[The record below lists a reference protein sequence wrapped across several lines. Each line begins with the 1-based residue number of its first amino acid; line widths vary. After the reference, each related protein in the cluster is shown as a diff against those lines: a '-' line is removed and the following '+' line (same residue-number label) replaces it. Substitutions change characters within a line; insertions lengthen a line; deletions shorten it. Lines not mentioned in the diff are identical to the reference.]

1 MRSESISRTST
12 VMRATAFIG
21 LKLCGIFAFVAVTN
35 PNSLTW
41 ASQYIEQGRWFT
53 LAAYLGLW
61 ACALTAILIAAFQ
74 QNPWVRSFWAV
85 IIALSTAAGFAFY
98 LVSGVEISMF
108 DIASLW
114 TARHELGRAL
124 EFYGPAMAWSA
135 LVFLCGFIVIA
146 APSVKLGARL
156 QRLLRYLA
164 WAPTFPIVLFAGV
177 IYAKDGG
184 GHYGMSMQFAPLSV
198 AALSG
203 VKLATKA
210 IPPREHVTWRAD
222 GRKIRNIVLLV
233 DESVRGDYIDWR
245 PGNPYTPDI
254 ASLKDRIVNFG
265 HAASGGNCSSYSNA
279 ILRFGASRRDL
290 MHSVASHATIWEYAK
305 TAGYRTVFIDSQA
318 AFLRGPAK
326 LQNFMTPDEK
336 RQIDSF
342 HALEET
348 IAPPDLD
355 DRLVDILAETLKS
368 EQPTFVYAIKNGAHF
383 PYDRGYPSTQRIF
396 QPTMS
401 ESARGDGAAL
411 INSYRNA
418 VRWSVDR
425 VLKRLVNSVPLDETL
440 IIYTSDHGQNL
451 SSTALSH
458 CSTKNA
464 DPREALVPLFAMT
477 GDSGLRERLAA
488 GAKTNWGHASHFS
501 IAPTLLDLFG
511 FNPQDI
517 STKYGPSLFE
527 KPDQQ
532 AAFTSGDIFG
542 LISENIHW
550 NKIDLSRSYLEKNA
564 ENRRS
569 DNAVLPEN
577 R

>member
-1 MRSESISRTST
+1 MRLD
-12 VMRATAFIG
+12 RANHTTGVARAIIA
-21 LKLCGIFAFVAVTN
+21 LKLCSVLAFVAVTN

-41 ASQYIEQGRWFT
+41 ASQYIEQGRWLT
-53 LAAYLGLW
+53 LVVYLGLW
-61 ACALTAILIAAFQ
+61 ACALTAILIATFQ
-74 QNPWVRSFWAV
+74 VNPWVRSFWAV
-85 IIALSTAAGFAFY
+85 IIALSSAAGFAFY
-98 LVSGVEISMF
+98 LVSGLEISMF

-114 TARHELGRAL
+114 AARHELGRAL
-124 EFYGPAMAWSA
+124 EFYGSAMAWSA
-135 LVFLCGFIVIA
+135 LVFLFGFVVIA
-146 APSVKLGARL
+146 APSVKPGVPL

-164 WAPTFPIVLFAGV
+164 WAPAFPIMLFAAV

-203 VKLATKA
+203 ARLATKA
-210 IPPREHVTWRAD
+210 MPTRERVTWRAD
-222 GRKIRNIVLLV
+222 ARKIRHVVLLV

-245 PGNPYTPDI
+245 PGNPYTPEI

-265 HAASGGNCSSYSNA
+265 HAVSGGNCSSYSNA
-279 ILRFGASRRDL
+279 ILRFGATRHDL
-290 MHSVASHATIWEYAK
+290 VNSVASNATIWDYAK
-305 TAGYRTVFIDSQA
+305 TAGFKTVLIDAQA

-326 LQNFMTPDEK
+326 LQNFMTPEEK
-336 RQIDSF
+336 REIDSF
-342 HALEET
+342 NAVEET

-355 DRLVDILAETLKS
+355 DRLVDILAEKLKS
-368 EQPTFVYAIKNGAHF
+368 EEPTFVYAIKNGAHF
-383 PYDRGYPSTQRIF
+383 PYDREYPSTQRIL

-401 ESARGDGAAL
+401 ESARGDETAL

-425 VLKRLVNSVPLDETL
+425 VLKRLADSVPLENTL

-458 CSTKNA
+458 CSVKNA

-477 GDSGLRERLAA
+477 EEPRLRERLSA
-488 GAKTNWGHASHFS
+488 GAATNWGYASHFS
-501 IAPTLLDLFG
+501 IAPTLLDVFG
-511 FNPQDI
+511 FKPQDVV
-517 STKYGPSLFE
+517 TKYGPSLFE

-532 AAFTSGDIFG
+532 TEFTSGDIFG
-542 LISENIHW
+542 LISEKVHW
-550 NKIDLSRSYLEKNA
+550 NKLDLSKNYLEQDA
-564 ENRRS
+564 EKRRS
-569 DNAVLPEN
+569 DNSVVSEN

>member
-1 MRSESISRTST
+1 MRSDSGTSG
-12 VMRATAFIG
+12 VDRATAIIG
-21 LKLCGIFAFVAVTN
+21 LKLCGILTFVAVTN

-41 ASQYIEQGRWFT
+41 AGQYIEQERWLT
-53 LAAYLGLW
+53 LVVYLSLW
-61 ACALTAILIAAFQ
+61 ACALAAILIAAFQ
-74 QNPWVRSFWAV
+74 VNPWVRSAWAL
-85 IIALSTAAGFAFY
+85 IIALSSASGFAFY
-98 LVSGVEISMF
+98 LVSGAELSMF

-114 TARHELGRAL
+114 AARHELGRAL

-135 LVFLCGFIVIA
+135 LVFVFGFIVIA
-146 APSVKLGARL
+146 APSVGLGTPL
-156 QRLLRYLA
+156 QRLLRYSA
-164 WAPTFPIVLFAGV
+164 WAPAFTITLFAGV

-198 AALSG
+198 ATLSG
-203 VKLATKA
+203 ARLATKTT
-210 IPPREHVTWRAD
+210 PPRERVTWRAD
-222 GRKIRNIVLLV
+222 GRKIRHVVLLV

-245 PGNPYTPDI
+245 PGNPFTPDI

-279 ILRFGASRRDL
+279 ILRFGATRHDV
-290 MHSVASHATIWEYAK
+290 MHSVASNATIWDYAK
-305 TAGYRTVFIDSQA
+305 TAGFRTVFIDAQA
-318 AFLRGPAK
+318 AFLRGPGK
-326 LQNFMTPDEK
+326 LQNFMTADEK
-336 RQIDSF
+336 REIDSF
-342 HALEET
+342 NAVEET

-383 PYDRGYPSTQRIF
+383 PYDRGYPSTQQIF
-396 QPTMS
+396 RPTMS
-401 ESARGDGAAL
+401 ESSRNDGLAL

-425 VLKRLVNSVPLDETL
+425 VLKRLVDSVPLDDTL

-458 CSTKNA
+458 CSVKDA
-464 DPREALVPLFAMT
+464 DPREALVPLFAI
-477 GDSGLRERLAA
+477 SENSALRERLSA
-488 GAKTNWGHASHFS
+488 GATMNWGHASHFA

-511 FNPQDI
+511 FSPRDI

-527 KPDQQ
+527 KPEQQ
-532 AAFTSGDIFG
+532 AEFTSGDIFG
-542 LISENIHW
+542 LISEKVHW
-550 NKIDLSRSYLEKNA
+550 NKIDLSESYLEGEA
-564 ENRRS
+564 EKLIS
-569 DNAVLPEN
+569 DNSVVPAN